1 MSKLAE
7 KLASAQTLSRTG
19 ASKSLDGESQASA
32 PAPLT
37 LTPKQEAFCIAYLE
51 TGNATE
57 AYRKTYSV
65 KTKNE
70 ASNHRTAKELIDNP
84 KIASRIAELRK
95 PAIEAAQV
103 SAEATLREAWAIMT
117 ADPREFVDYRVG
129 CCRHCW
135 GKDFRY
141 QRTAGEFERY
151 EADYTARCE
160 KAIADGAPVPGE
172 FDPQGGIGYDKR
184 LDPNPECPE
193 CFGEGVGR
201 TVFKDTSKVSKAAAS
216 LFAGIK
222 ETKDGLEVKLHSKDS
237 AMDKMFRHMGL
248 YNDKIELTMPTV
260 RVKDFTGKA

>member
-7 KLASAQTLSRTG
+7 KLASAQKLSRTKP
-19 ASKSLDGESQASA
+19 SRSTKDKPQASA
-32 PAPLT
+32 PTPST
-37 LTPKQEAFCIAYLE
+37 LTPKQEAFCIAYLKS
-51 TGNATE
+51 GNATE
-57 AYRKTYSV
+57 AYRLSYSV
-65 KTKNE
+65 TTKNE
-70 ASNHRTAKELIDNP
+70 ATHNRTAKELIDNP
-84 KIASRIAELRK
+84 KIAARISALRQ

-117 ADPREFVDYRVG
+117 ADPREFMEYRVG

-135 GKDFRY
+135 GKDHRF

-160 KAIADGAPVPGE
+160 KAIEDGKPVPGE

-184 LDPNPECPE
+184 LEANPECPE

-222 ETKDGLEVKLHSKDS
+222 ETKDGLEVKLHDKSS

>member
-7 KLASAQTLSRTG
+7 KLASAQKLSRTKP
-19 ASKSLDGESQASA
+19 SKATKTKPLASA
-32 PAPLT
+32 PAQST
-37 LTPKQEAFCIAYLE
+37 LTPKQEAFCIAYLKS
-51 TGNATE
+51 GNATE
-57 AYRKTYSV
+57 AYRLSYSV
-65 KTKNE
+65 TTKNE
-70 ASNHRTAKELIDNP
+70 ATHNRTAKELIDNP
-84 KIASRIAELRK
+84 KIAARIAALRQ

-117 ADPREFVDYRVG
+117 ADPREFMEYRVG

-135 GKDFRY
+135 GKDHRF

-160 KAIADGAPVPGE
+160 KAIEDGKPVPGE

-184 LDPNPECPE
+184 LEANPECPE

-222 ETKDGLEVKLHSKDS
+222 ETKDGLEVKLHDKSS